1 MPPFAEWIKELW
13 VLIQLWSVLQ
23 FLFLFGVAW
32 GQLELLMTIKYKWG
46 LGYSGVT
53 EIPVVSMYEEG
64 LGWTEV
70 TYSGEPRLNLP
81 EKLPL
86 REE

>member
-1 MPPFAEWIKELW
+1 MGLNPIMISLTIPFPIWG
-13 VLIQLWSVLQ
+13 SV
-23 FLFLFGVAW
+23 G

-53 EIPVVSMYEEG
+53 EIPVVSMYEAG
-64 LGWTEV
+64 LGCTAV